1 MHTDVESRSH
11 AWYGVLQ
18 AGLRSLDRVDRDV
31 RDATGLPLAWYEALS
46 ALEREGGRR
55 RMGVLAEELLLSR
68 GGATRLIA
76 RMEEA
81 GLVAR
86 EIPDD
91 DRRATYAVVTPAGR
105 LAADRAAPLHEAAVH
120 AHFGAA
126 ITDEDARLLRRV
138 CAQVLEHGEG
148 TCGWLRR
155 DAERG

>member
-1 MHTDVESRSH
+1 MHTTGDLRSH

-31 RDATGLPLAWYEALS
+31 REATGLPLAWFEALV

-55 RMGVLAEELLLSR
+55 RMGDLADELLLSR

-81 GLVAR
+81 GLVERDVPA
-86 EIPDD
+86 D

-105 LAADRAAPLHEAAVH
+105 AAAEQAAPLHEAAVH
-120 AHFGAA
+120 THFGAA
-126 ITDEDARLLRRV
+126 ISDEDAQVLRRV
-138 CAQVLEHGEG
+138 CARVLEHGSAS
-148 TCGWLRR
+148 CGWLRR
-155 DAERG
+155 DAESF